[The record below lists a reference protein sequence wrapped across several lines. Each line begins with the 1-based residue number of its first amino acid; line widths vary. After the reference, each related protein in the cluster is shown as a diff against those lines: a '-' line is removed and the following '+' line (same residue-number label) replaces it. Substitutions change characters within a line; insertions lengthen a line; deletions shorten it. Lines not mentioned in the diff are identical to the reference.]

1 MGSRIYCI
9 KAFSFFIVYHF
20 TVACLLSRNC
30 LLSQQLPHISV
41 SNVLLIFVVF
51 SFFFFCFCFFFFSHF
66 VMAKEQNSFLWNQL
80 FRNICHIVILSHS
93 PNKCVTM
100 VSQVICRFTILIKL
114 TDRISSMWDYYD
126 LSRPPLFM
134 KTRRLFTRQ
143 EMTEN

>member
-51 SFFFFCFCFFFFSHF
+51 SFFLFFFFAFCHGQGTEFVSLESIIPQHLPYRYFIAFPKQMCYHGFTSDMQIYNTHKTHRSH
-66 VMAKEQNSFLWNQL
+66 
-80 FRNICHIVILSHS
+80 
-93 PNKCVTM
+93 
-100 VSQVICRFTILIKL
+100 
-114 TDRISSMWDYYD
+114 
-126 LSRPPLFM
+126 
-134 KTRRLFTRQ
+134 
-143 EMTEN
+143 